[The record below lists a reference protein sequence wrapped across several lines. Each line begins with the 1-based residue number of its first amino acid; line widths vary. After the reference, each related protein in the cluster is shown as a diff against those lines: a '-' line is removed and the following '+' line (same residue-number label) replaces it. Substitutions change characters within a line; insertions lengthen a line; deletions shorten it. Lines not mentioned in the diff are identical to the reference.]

1 MKSLLR
7 AGLLVGVVT
16 ALGAPA
22 MAALPSNFSTL
33 ITSGISVT
41 NDNVNT
47 SKVKNFGLNI
57 GSQIG
62 FSGKTGTY
70 TLDDIR
76 AFYVG
81 FNSNVSP
88 LAAVNSNV
96 DGSLVLGGHDT
107 TYTADNG
114 SSYVGWAMTS
124 GNGFN
129 GSLKKGDLLPN
140 ENTGNIFALNNALG
154 SNVPNQYGFDLAV
167 TVGSNGIDPF
177 GNGVGAGGIST
188 GHVYFN
194 VPPPAVPEASSAAGM
209 MALCGIG
216 ALGFKRRKR
225 G

>member
-7 AGLLVGVVT
+7 ASLITGIVT
-16 ALGAPA
+16 VIAMPA
-22 MAALPSNFSTL
+22 MAALPSNYSTL
-33 ITSGISVT
+33 ITSGITVT
-41 NDNVNT
+41 NDNATT

-62 FSGKTGTY
+62 FSGKAGTY

-81 FNSNVSP
+81 FGSNISP
-88 LAAVNSNV
+88 LAAVDSSV
-96 DGSLVLGGHDT
+96 SGSLVLGGHTT

-124 GNGFN
+124 GNGYN

-154 SNVPNQYGFDLAV
+154 SNVPTQYGLDIAV

-177 GNGVGAGGIST
+177 GNGAGAGQIST

-209 MALCGIG
+209 LALCGVG